1 MAEFTKKVEI
11 LRALVRTQ
19 DQFKKEFGDI
29 EDVPFAEEARSDAP
43 GGVFEGTRIK
53 DIDLQIM
60 GEFKKVFSL
69 GYDRLLKFIEDLDK
83 ASPTGEER
91 GKAKE
96 KVLDVYSVLYYVDC
110 LLRGPYAQTLEN
122 LRAVQR
128 LPDVFNAAPD
138 VMGINASPAD
148 SANSSTPV
156 FAGVAADLPGVTLGK
171 SPSILVKLLQAGKGG
186 AQGIFNSN
194 IGSAVY
200 TDNTVL
206 WGDGGIDKEN
216 ELRVEQEAEKGR
228 SKLNPAH
235 GNHMVKDREKIDL
248 VKDAVESINKSIEE
262 FLGEK
267 PYQIFLFNR
276 GVNYFNK
283 KINKAE
289 SVNESIGRNFDFM
302 LQKFEDTKTKTGKSD
317 GVGQEILKL
326 QETTVDADMFGQ
338 PFDSILRRDFRFRTT
353 NNEGE
358 NVFKLYSVQGQLGS
372 GDEPKSEPMPLP
384 EENL

>member
-29 EDVPFAEEARSDAP
+29 KDVPFAA
-43 GGVFEGTRIK
+43 EGEIK

-60 GEFKKVFSL
+60 GEFKRVYTL
-69 GYDRLLKFIEDLDK
+69 GYNQLLKFIEDLDK
-83 ASPTGEER
+83 ASPTGKEK
-91 GKAKE
+91 GKAEE
-96 KVLDVYSVLYYVDC
+96 KVLDVYSVIYYVDC
-110 LLRGPYAQTLEN
+110 LLRGPYAQTIMAIGED
-122 LRAVQR
+122 AGE
-128 LPDVFNAAPD
+128 LPDVFNPAPD
-138 VMGINASPAD
+138 IMGVNASPPGN
-148 SANSSTPV
+148 SNSSTPV

-171 SPSILVKLLQAGKGG
+171 SPSILVKLLQAGKGS
-186 AQGIFNSN
+186 AQGVFNSN
-194 IGSAVY
+194 IASAVY
-200 TDNTVL
+200 TDNTIL

-216 ELRVEQEAEKGR
+216 ELRLKQEPEKGR

-248 VKDAVESINKSIEE
+248 VKDAVEGINKSIEE

-267 PYQIFLFNR
+267 TYQIFLFNR
-276 GVNYFNK
+276 GVNYFNR

-289 SVNESIGRNFDFM
+289 SVNASIGRNFDFM
-302 LQKFEDTKTKTGKSD
+302 LQKFEDKEDCEAD

-338 PFDSILRRDFRFRTT
+338 PFDSIRRREFELRTS
-353 NNEGE
+353 NNDGE
-358 NVFKLYSVQGQLGS
+358 SVFKLYTVQGQLGS
-372 GDEPKSEPMPLP
+372 GDEPESDPMS
-384 EENL
+384 